1 MKVNGASSIKVN
13 TFQKNKR
20 LAKGG
25 KSSFYSEIESES
37 SNKEITKIDITK
49 SIAPIESLLS
59 LQEVDEVL
67 DSKTQPILRAE
78 NLLNILDSLKLSL
91 FDGHLPESK
100 ITSLINGLNI
110 ERKKPLDPK
119 LENLL
124 DQIELRANVEL
135 AKYRK
140 IKS

>member
-1 MKVNGASSIKVN
+1 MKVNSASSIKVN
-13 TFQKNKR
+13 TLQKNKR

-37 SNKEITKIDITK
+37 SNKDISKIDITK
-49 SIAPIESLLS
+49 SIAPIEALLS
-59 LQEVDEVL
+59 LQEVDEEL
-67 DSKTQPILRAE
+67 NTKTQPILRAE
-78 NLLNILDSLKLSL
+78 NLLNILDNLKLSL
-91 FDGHLPESK
+91 FDGNIPESR
-100 ITSLINGLNI
+100 ITSLINGLNL

-135 AKYRK
+135 AKYQK
-140 IKS
+140 TTS